1 MSFSSETKKEL
12 SSINNFAKKELL
24 EAELIGYLMSGNSKE
39 EADKIEFITENEFNI
54 ERLYKIL
61 FKLKIEYEPEI
72 ERKVYVAKMSKVK
85 LRNIEEL
92 TQEEEKKALVR
103 GLFLGS
109 GSLNDPNKKYHLEI
123 LLKNRDTAQYIQNI
137 LKSNK

>member
-92 TQEEEKKALVR
+92 TQEEEKKALE
-103 GLFLGS
+103 
-109 GSLNDPNKKYHLEI
+109 SLNKTLKENLKLYLDLIKTRLSDEI
-123 LLKNRDTAQYIQNI
+123 EK
-137 LKSNK
+137 